1 MLQHVVHAHPA
12 STNPVVGTML
22 QHVLHAH
29 PASTM
34 LSPLQPLFGSARII
48 YLAKVPLLAP
58 RWKVL
63 SQPAICNAV
72 TKYPLQPSLGS
83 QITVVGIDAPT
94 CSPCTSCLYKSSCMN
109 DATTRSTCTSCLYKN
124 SSLFTTKLR
133 RRSPLRCPSPAPPR
147 LGLHTPLLPGR
158 RRCHGVSPVHRAI
171 ARGMPQSKHD

>member
-29 PASTM
+29 PASTI

-72 TKYPLQPSLGS
+72 TKYLLQPSLGS
-83 QITVVGIDAPT
+83 QITVTVP
-94 CSPCTSCLYKSSCMN
+94 SW
-109 DATTRSTCTSCLYKN
+109 TTKNSGKRSTLSSVPLLLQCTL
-124 SSLFTTKLR
+124 
-133 RRSPLRCPSPAPPR
+133 PAPYLCAPSR
-147 LGLHTPLLPGR
+147 STHTPASPGAILLQRLSWAASG
-158 RRCHGVSPVHRAI
+158 HR
-171 ARGMPQSKHD
+171 